1 MPIWDAIGVGLAVR
15 DISVL
20 MDRYPRADEKLR
32 ASAFYESG
40 GGPVATA
47 LVTLARFGRSTA
59 ISAVVGEDPVG
70 KMIVDGLRREGVDTE
85 GVAVRNDFV
94 SPTSVIIVEN
104 GRRTILEAPHGVGFP
119 LSWEAVRR
127 LPLSDCRALLVDA
140 RCIDVQIRAAREAR
154 RAGAIVVLDCGHPRE
169 GVEELLTTTDVAIL
183 SHTYSEA
190 AAHEPR
196 SFLGWLLDRL
206 PRDGPAIAGVTLG
219 EKGCAIASRSEPFT
233 QLAGHRVTAVD
244 TTGAGDVFHG
254 AFVHAWLDSRSAIAA
269 ARFANCAAAVKC
281 AGMTGRASLP
291 SAEELWRL
299 STVDAVDENQQPKK

>member
-1 MPIWDAIGVGLAVR
+1 MPVWDAIGVGLAVR

-47 LVTLARFGRSTA
+47 LVTLSRFGRKTA

-70 KMIVDGLRREGVDTE
+70 EMIIDGLRREGVGTD
-85 GVAVRNDFV
+85 GVVVRNDFV

-104 GRRTILEAPHGVGFP
+104 GRRTILEAPRGVGFP
-119 LSWEAVRR
+119 LPWEAVRR
-127 LPLSDCRALLVDA
+127 LPLSHCRALLVDA
-140 RCIDVQIRAAREAR
+140 RCIEVQIRAAREAR
-154 RAGAIVVLDCGHPRE
+154 SAGALVVLDCGHPRE

-183 SHTYSEA
+183 SHSYSESA
-190 AAHEPR
+190 AYEPR
-196 SFLGWLLDRL
+196 SFLYSLLDKL
-206 PRDGPAIAGVTLG
+206 PHDGPAIVGVTLG

-233 QLAGHRVTAVD
+233 QLAGYRVTAVD

-254 AFVHAWLDSRSAIAA
+254 AFVHALFEGRSAIEA
-269 ARFANCAAAVKC
+269 ARFANCAAAAKC
-281 AGMTGRASLP
+281 TGMTGRASLP
-291 SAEELWRL
+291 SAAELWRL
-299 STVDAVDENQQPKK
+299 SAVDAVDENQQPKK